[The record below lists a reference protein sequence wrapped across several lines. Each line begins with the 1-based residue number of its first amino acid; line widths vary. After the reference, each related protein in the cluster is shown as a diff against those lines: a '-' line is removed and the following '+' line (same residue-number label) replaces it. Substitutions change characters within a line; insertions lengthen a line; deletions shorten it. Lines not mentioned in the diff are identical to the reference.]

1 MRVRGIGAALVGFIG
16 LLTAA
21 AAFAA
26 GPAFQER
33 ETFTEEDPNFCG
45 TGENVVIEGTVLFKA
60 WVGTTGGDPTQEIKF
75 TVNRHITYT
84 NPETGA
90 SVVERWSVMSTN
102 EIVSG
107 LESGVHTHEFTER
120 GLKAMLRLKNGGLLT
135 RDAGSLTYRVTF
147 NAIDQVTGF
156 EVVSIRGP
164 HPSFEEDLFCSTL
177 VPALGLD

>member
-1 MRVRGIGAALVGFIG
+1 MRGITAALVGGIG

-45 TGENVVIEGTVLFKA
+45 TGETVVVEGTVLYQA
-60 WVGTTGGDPTQEIKF
+60 WIGTTGGDPTQEIKSML
-75 TVNRHITYT
+75 NIHITYT
-84 NPETGA
+84 NPDTGA
-90 SVVERWSVMSTN
+90 SVVERWSHMNTN
-102 EIVSG
+102 EIISG
-107 LESGVHTHEFTER
+107 LESGIHTHEFTER
-120 GLKAMLRLKNGGLLT
+120 GLKAMFRLKNGGLLA

-147 NAIDQVTGF
+147 DANDQVTGF
-156 EVVSIRGP
+156 EVVSVRGP
-164 HPSFEEDLFCSTL
+164 HPGFAYEGDLFCDTV